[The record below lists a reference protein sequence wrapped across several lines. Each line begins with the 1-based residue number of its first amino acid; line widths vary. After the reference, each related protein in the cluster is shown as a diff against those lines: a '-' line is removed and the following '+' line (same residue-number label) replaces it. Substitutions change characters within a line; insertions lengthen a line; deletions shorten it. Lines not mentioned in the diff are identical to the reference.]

1 MNKVAILTDS
11 CSYIDAQEAQAL
23 DIHVVPLKVT
33 LGDKTFTDGDPEIT
47 ERYFKYQEENR
58 EPLIVS
64 APSVQEF
71 EKAYTQLHKKTDQI
85 LALHV
90 SGKLSDTLKQSKAG
104 AEALLGRCTI
114 EMLDTNSILLGQGIL
129 VRAAAKAANEGASMD
144 EIIRLIRGL
153 IPRIYTVLYVETM
166 EYLERSNTVGKAQAI
181 LGAMMGIKP
190 MLFMEDGAVTPM
202 EKVKTKE
209 KAIDKLLEFV
219 SEFDAIEQTAIF
231 QRSLQTTT
239 ETALLL
245 ERLRQLF
252 PGKSFPILQYNPLLA
267 SYVGPE
273 AMGVI
278 VYEGESFF

>member
-1 MNKVAILTDS
+1 MALEELNRTDVKVYLA
-11 CSYIDAQEAQAL
+11 
-23 DIHVVPLKVT
+23 DISTQDIQLMT
-33 LGDKTFTDGDPEIT
+33 T
-47 ERYFKYQEENR
+47 EGNPWRATACTN
-58 EPLIVS
+58 
-64 APSVQEF
+64 PSVIG
-71 EKAYTQLHKKTDQI
+71 A
-85 LALHV
+85 V
-90 SGKLSDTLKQSKAG
+90 SVRGISLLLTGATLPHD
-104 AEALLGRCTI
+104 LL
-114 EMLDTNSILLGQGIL
+114 
-129 VRAAAKAANEGASMD
+129 
-144 EIIRLIRGL
+144 
-153 IPRIYTVLYVETM
+153 
-166 EYLERSNTVGKAQAI
+166 
-181 LGAMMGIKP
+181 IKP

>member
-33 LGDKTFTDGDPEIT
+33 LGDKTFDDGEPEIT

-64 APSVQEF
+64 APGVREF
-71 EKAYTQLHKKTDQI
+71 EKAYTQLHKKTDKI

-90 SGKLSDTLKQSKAG
+90 SGRLSDTLKQSKTG
-104 AEALLGRCTI
+104 AETLLGRCTI

-129 VRAAAKAANEGASMD
+129 VRAAAKAANEGASID

-231 QRSLQTTT
+231 QRSLQTTP
-239 ETALLL
+239 ETTLLL